1 MPFLP
6 RLVPKVAFEGDAR
19 NAKEYKIRQSIL
31 NVGPPSGPP
40 PPLFNAARSKRGPG
54 PLQEFYAAEHDA
66 RRRLVRAQR
75 RFEQIAPAEAVK
87 KVKHGNVM
95 AARQVRHETHEL
107 SGRGLVH
114 TLAHIEPATDA
125 ELDKLANALHA
136 RSMDIFIGID
146 QNRQTDGLWWK
157 LYQHMD
163 KDRSGLIS
171 YSEVLDMV
179 REQLGLSPT
188 EMPEV
193 KVQAGWKA
201 IDTNESGYI
210 TCGEF
215 GKFMRRAEAP
225 HNAKVR
231 KRLDAAKAR
240 LANGGGAA
248 AAAAAPAAAGGS
260 GDGGFVPKP
269 PSPRDESSSRRRSR
283 AGSEAPRAPRPRV
296 AHSTPFG
303 AFAVE
308 RLQGELSAATS
319 SLESDALKMEKKL
332 AAITTHAVVSFEMA
346 LGSDAP
352 TRRGG
357 QGSPP
362 QANRGSPVNHMSNT
376 SPPPT
381 ISKVPPQLR

>member
-6 RLVPKVAFEGDAR
+6 RLVHKVAFESDAR
-19 NAKEYKIRQSIL
+19 NEKEHKVRQAI
-31 NVGPPSGPP
+31 PPLVPSSGPP
-40 PPLFNAARSKRGPG
+40 PPLFNAARSKQGPG
-54 PLQEFYAAEHDA
+54 PLQEFYSAQHGA

-87 KVKHGNVM
+87 KVRHGNVM

-107 SGRGLVH
+107 SGRGLVK
-114 TLAHIEPATDA
+114 TLAHIEPASDA

-136 RSMDIFIGID
+136 RSMDIFVGID
-146 QNRQTDGLWWK
+146 QNRQTDGLWYK
-157 LYQHMD
+157 LYAHMD

-171 YSEVLDMV
+171 YNEMLDMV
-179 REQLGLSPT
+179 REQLGLTPT
-188 EMPEV
+188 EMPDA

-201 IDTNESGYI
+201 IDTNESGFI

-231 KRLDAAKAR
+231 RRLDAAKAR
-240 LANGGGAA
+240 LASGEGGY
-248 AAAAAPAAAGGS
+248 
-260 GDGGFVPKP
+260 VPKP
-269 PSPRDESSSRRRSR
+269 PSPRDETATGSRQPSR
-283 AGSEAPRAPRPRV
+283 GSHAPRAPRPRV

-319 SLESDALKMEKKL
+319 SLEIDAAKMERRL
-332 AAITTHAVVSFEMA
+332 ASISSHAVVSFEMA

-352 TRRGG
+352 TRRGNPG
-357 QGSPP
+357 GAS
-362 QANRGSPVNHMSNT
+362 RGSPVNYGSDA